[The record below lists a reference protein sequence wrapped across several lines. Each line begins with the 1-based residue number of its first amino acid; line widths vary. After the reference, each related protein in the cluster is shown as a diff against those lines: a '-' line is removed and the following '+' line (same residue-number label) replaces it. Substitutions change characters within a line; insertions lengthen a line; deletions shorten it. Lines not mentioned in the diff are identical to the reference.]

1 MAFKRVFRGGV
12 STPHH
17 KNTLKSE
24 TSVLGTPEKV
34 IIPMVQHIGAPCTPT
49 VKKGDTVKVGQIIGN
64 SDAYVSSPIHSSVS
78 GTITRVEPMLY
89 ASGKLVMSI
98 EIQTDG
104 KQEVYEGISP
114 PEVNNREDFL
124 KAIRN
129 SGLVGLGGA
138 GFPTHVKLNPPKDK
152 DVDSLIINGAECEP
166 YITSD
171 YREMIENPT
180 GIIEGIQLVLDYLN
194 INNAIIGIEDN
205 KPDAIKLLAE
215 TSKSDKRIS
224 IKSLS
229 SRYPQGAEKMLIYAT
244 TGRTVHLV
252 NFLLMWVYC
261 AKCKHCFIYSKYL
274 KTGMPLVQRRVT
286 VDGSVVSNPQNVSV
300 PIGTSLRIYLTF
312 VEDLSH
318 SLIKC

>member
-24 TSVLGTPEKV
+24 TSGLGTPEKV

-114 PEVNNREDFL
+114 PEVNNRKIFSRQYE
-124 KAIRN
+124 
-129 SGLVGLGGA
+129 
-138 GFPTHVKLNPPKDK
+138 T
-152 DVDSLIINGAECEP
+152 
-166 YITSD
+166 
-171 YREMIENPT
+171 
-180 GIIEGIQLVLDYLN
+180 QVL
-194 INNAIIGIEDN
+194 
-205 KPDAIKLLAE
+205 
-215 TSKSDKRIS
+215 
-224 IKSLS
+224 
-229 SRYPQGAEKMLIYAT
+229 
-244 TGRTVHLV
+244 
-252 NFLLMWVYC
+252 
-261 AKCKHCFIYSKYL
+261 
-274 KTGMPLVQRRVT
+274 
-286 VDGSVVSNPQNVSV
+286 
-300 PIGTSLRIYLTF
+300 
-312 VEDLSH
+312 
-318 SLIKC
+318 